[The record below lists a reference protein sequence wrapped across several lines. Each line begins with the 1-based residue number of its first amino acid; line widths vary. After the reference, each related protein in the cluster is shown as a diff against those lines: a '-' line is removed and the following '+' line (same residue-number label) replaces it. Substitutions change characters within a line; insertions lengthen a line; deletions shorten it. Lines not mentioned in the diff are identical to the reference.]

1 MRYCTILRRFKRVL
15 EWVSQ
20 ILVSPLLTLVCW
32 IYLEKQLK
40 ICNTYA
46 YHITKLKF
54 SLKYEYEIS

>member
-1 MRYCTILRRFKRVL
+1 M
-15 EWVSQ
+15 
-20 ILVSPLLTLVCW
+20 LVSPLLTLVCC

-46 YHITKLKF
+46 YDMTKLKF